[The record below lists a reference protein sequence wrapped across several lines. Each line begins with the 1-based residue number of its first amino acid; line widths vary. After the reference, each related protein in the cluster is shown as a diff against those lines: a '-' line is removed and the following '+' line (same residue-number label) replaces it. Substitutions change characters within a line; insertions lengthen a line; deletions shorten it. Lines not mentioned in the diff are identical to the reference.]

1 MIAGFLFG
9 LGLIAAFVIVA
20 NIQVIARIALVLIVA
35 AVAVAAALG
44 GVIYLVSN
52 PEIIR
57 NLGFGLLITAFLALI
72 IAGMAVINNK
82 LAARMAKARPMG
94 HDWRVLR
101 HSAGYYWTWF
111 FSMVYRRRHS
121 WALWL
126 ISLSGLVSDS
136 ASLPYILRML

>member
-35 AVAVAAALG
+35 AVAVASALG

-82 LAARMAKARPMG
+82 LAARMDPKRAQWVMIGVFCAIPPVIIG
-94 HDWRVLR
+94 LGFLV
-101 HSAGYYWTWF
+101 WF
-111 FSMVYRRRHS
+111 IAVAIH
-121 WALWL
+121 
-126 ISLSGLVSDS
+126 G
-136 ASLPYILRML
+136 PYG